1 MIFIGWLVKYLVEFQ
16 IQMTLGSGI
25 YVGWVGA
32 ATAIFV
38 SVLYF
43 MGMYFNCI
51 FSLFRIDRKDIVT
64 LKDIIHDS

>member
-1 MIFIGWLVKYLVEFQ
+1 
-16 IQMTLGSGI
+16 MTLGSGI

-43 MGMYFNCI
+43 MGMSFLCI
-51 FSLFRIDRKDIVT
+51 SDFLGLIQDMKGSCIMTSLSMAEMAT
-64 LKDIIHDS
+64 S

>member
-1 MIFIGWLVKYLVEFQ
+1 MAMNFVK

-43 MGMYFNCI
+43 MGMSFNCI
-51 FSLFRIDRKDIVT
+51 SFILYIFIWSI
-64 LKDIIHDS
+64 

>member
-1 MIFIGWLVKYLVEFQ
+1 MVYIGWLAEYSIEFQ

-43 MGMYFNCI
+43 MGMSFLCI
-51 FSLFRIDRKDIVT
+51 SDFLGLIQDKG
-64 LKDIIHDS
+64 HE

>member
-1 MIFIGWLVKYLVEFQ
+1 MVYIGWLAEYSIEFQ

-43 MGMYFNCI
+43 MGMSFLWFFQI
-51 FSLFRIDRKDIVT
+51 FQDLYKT
-64 LKDIIHDS
+64 

>member
-1 MIFIGWLVKYLVEFQ
+1 
-16 IQMTLGSGI
+16 MTLGSGI

-43 MGMYFNCI
+43 MGMSFQC
-51 FSLFRIDRKDIVT
+51 FSEFLEMIEEIVT
-64 LKDIIHDS
+64 LKRS

>member
-1 MIFIGWLVKYLVEFQ
+1 MVHIEWLVKILSFEFQ

-43 MGMYFNCI
+43 MGMSFNC
-51 FSLFRIDRKDIVT
+51 S
-64 LKDIIHDS
+64 